1 MTIVESKT
9 ILYPSKYDEIEEIT
23 INPASFDPG
32 NGETGKVSFTLAEPG
47 IVRAFVRPKE
57 RRFILLKTLLD
68 FEAKEAG
75 SHELEWD
82 GTDNKGNVL
91 DPSMYKITVQ
101 AQPLRDSEWDEE
113 SLPWDPDP
121 HLREEMILYLK
132 DQDKRVHAHFVHP
145 KEKCQEIKV
154 KITSPK
160 NGDTVKGKIKI
171 VRELDES
178 TRCYGAAHGHS
189 ARFYV
194 DYMLLQENK
203 DEQELVSEWEWDT
216 ADIPPG
222 KHVLTATA
230 CDHHD
235 HMGADSIIIN
245 IEK

>member
-23 INPASFDPG
+23 IKPASFDPT
-32 NGETGKVSFTLAEPG
+32 NGEKGKINFDLAEPG

-57 RRFILLKTLLD
+57 KRFILLKTLLD
-68 FEAKEAG
+68 FEAKEEG
-75 SHELEWD
+75 THELEWD
-82 GTDNKGNVL
+82 GKDNKGNIL
-91 DPSMYKITVQ
+91 DPSMYRISIQ
-101 AQPLRDSEWDEE
+101 AQPLRDSEYDFE
-113 SLPWDPDP
+113 SLPWDADP
-121 HLREEMILYLK
+121 HMREEMILCLE
-132 DQDKRVHAHFVHP
+132 DNKRVHAHFVHP
-145 KEKCQEIKV
+145 KEKCKEMDV

-160 NGDTVKGKIKI
+160 NGDTVKGKVKI
-171 VRELDES
+171 VREIDES

-203 DEQELVSEWEWDT
+203 DDQELVSEWVWDT

-222 KHVLTATA
+222 KHVLSATC

-235 HMGADSIIIN
+235 HMGADSIMIN